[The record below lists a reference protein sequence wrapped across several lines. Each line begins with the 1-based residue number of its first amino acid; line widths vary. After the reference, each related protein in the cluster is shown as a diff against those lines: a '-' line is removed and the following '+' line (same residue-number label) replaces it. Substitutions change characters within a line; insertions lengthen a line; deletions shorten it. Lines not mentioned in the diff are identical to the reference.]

1 MLQQRNLKTRE
12 EQHGEICKFVSKAND
27 GWKRFDWSDLLIE
40 CKPGFCSYILSEEQ
54 RARRNERHGIPRPLL
69 TIRNI
74 YTARGRGGGNPPSQ
88 DTWPIKYVLFAK
100 SIQFSTVNSFN
111 MHKRINVVAV
121 RCFQRH

>member
-74 YTARGRGGGNPPSQ
+74 YTALGRGEGG
-88 DTWPIKYVLFAK
+88 K
-100 SIQFSTVNSFN
+100 SSLPGHLAYKICFVCQINSVFY
-111 MHKRINVVAV
+111 
-121 RCFQRH
+121 CEFL